1 MKHNKFGRKLLA
13 PRFRNNNGNNNNN
26 DIPSYNYVSTEK
38 MMSTPPPNLQF
49 NDSNPGHNNQR
60 DQPKTTKKKKL
71 N

>member
-1 MKHNKFGRKLLA
+1 
-13 PRFRNNNGNNNNN
+13 
-26 DIPSYNYVSTEK
+26 
-38 MMSTPPPNLQF
+38 MMSTPPPPDLQF